1 VSVTAVLLVASLA
14 LGAATE
20 EVRHKI
26 IVYGES
32 PADKA
37 KRELVQRLDDLG
49 YERALVRGDKTII
62 RHPDPWKGQFVLHE
76 AGWMEL
82 RRQPIQV
89 EGREVSWAKRNA
101 PLAWAGCVLW
111 PHACVRVGGVA
122 VSRRKFHGLKGRVLE
137 HAQPLATAWGD
148 AVADEVF
155 EQKLVVL
162 SGQLEALW
170 QDGTP
175 LVSGAA
181 LHTAH
186 QRKAELLAYWDSRT
200 DDRWGAQLR
209 AAVRSFILG
218 VVQTGDHRFTEAEL
232 LKFDIAASSS
242 GS

>member
-1 VSVTAVLLVASLA
+1 MSVTALLLLASLA

-20 EVRHKI
+20 DERHTI

-49 YERALVRGDKTII
+49 YQRGLVRGDKTII

-82 RRQPIQV
+82 KRQPVQV
-89 EGREVSWAKRNA
+89 EGREVSWAKRNT

-122 VSRRKFHGLKGRVLE
+122 VSKRKFRGLKGRVLE
-137 HAQPLATAWGD
+137 QAQPLATVWSD
-148 AVADEVF
+148 AVADEAF
-155 EQKLVVL
+155 EHKLAAL
-162 SGQLEALW
+162 SLQLEALW

-175 LVSGAA
+175 LVSG
-181 LHTAH
+181 TARMTPPE
-186 QRKAELLAYWDSRT
+186 RKAELLAYWNSRT
-200 DDRWGAQLR
+200 ADRWGAQLR

-218 VVQTGDHRFTEAEL
+218 VVQSSDHRFSEEEL
-232 LKFDIAASSS
+232 LKFDIAGSSS